1 MDVLRPVRAF
11 DRMQQRHKWLAV
23 PIAVLKKFSDDNAG
37 GLAAQMSYYGF
48 FSIFPLLLVFVT
60 VLGYV
65 FQGDPSLQH
74 SIKNSVLGRFPI
86 IGPTLQNSELSG
98 HLAALIIGVAVSLW
112 AGLGVTNAVQNA
124 FDQAWA
130 IPHKERAD
138 FFMRRVRGLLLVVV
152 PGLLFVISSVAS
164 GLVTGGL
171 GGPALKVAG
180 IATSLLINLVLFG
193 TAFRILTARS
203 VSTRCLWIGVV
214 LGGVLWEILQVG
226 GGIYVDHVIRRA
238 SNTYGTF
245 ATVIGLLAWLHLG
258 ARSTVYAAE
267 TNVVLE
273 RRLWPRSLVGP
284 PVAPA
289 DEETLAALAKV
300 EERSDHEQIAVEFTP
315 PGTDDPEPQA
325 SGDRPGA
332 PASDGA
338 RAAPAPGDRDRGPRP
353 QPAPDD
359 GDPGPRTQPAPSDRD
374 PTPRA
379 QPAPGDRDPGTRA

>member
-11 DRMQQRHKWLAV
+11 DRVQQRHKWLAV
-23 PIAVLKKFSDDNAG
+23 PMAVVKKFSDDSAG
-37 GLAAQMSYYGF
+37 GMAAQISYYGF
-48 FSIFPLLLVFVT
+48 FALFPLLLVFVT

-86 IGPTLQNSELSG
+86 IGPTLQNSQLSG
-98 HLAALIIGVAVSLW
+98 HLAALIIGAAVSLW
-112 AGLGVTNAVQNA
+112 AGLGVTNAAQNV
-124 FDQAWA
+124 FDQVWA

-138 FFMRRVRGLLLVVV
+138 FLKRRLRGLMLVAVL
-152 PGLLFVISSVAS
+152 GLLFVVSSAAS

-203 VSTRCLWIGVV
+203 VPTRCLWIGVV

-226 GGIYVDHVIRRA
+226 GGIYVGHVVRRA

-258 ARSTVYAAE
+258 AQATVYAAE
-267 TNVVLE
+267 TNVVLA
-273 RRLWPRSLVGP
+273 RTLWPRSLVGP
-284 PVAPA
+284 PAGRA

-300 EERSDHEQIAVEFTP
+300 EERSDHEQIAVEFNP
-315 PGTDDPEPQA
+315 PETGDPEPQA
-325 SGDRPGA
+325 CGDRPA
-332 PASDGA
+332 TAASDGRDGRA
-338 RAAPAPGDRDRGPRP
+338 RERPAQGDRPPDP
-353 QPAPDD
+353 QV
-359 GDPGPRTQPAPSDRD
+359 
-374 PTPRA
+374 
-379 QPAPGDRDPGTRA
+379 QPAPGDPDPGTRA